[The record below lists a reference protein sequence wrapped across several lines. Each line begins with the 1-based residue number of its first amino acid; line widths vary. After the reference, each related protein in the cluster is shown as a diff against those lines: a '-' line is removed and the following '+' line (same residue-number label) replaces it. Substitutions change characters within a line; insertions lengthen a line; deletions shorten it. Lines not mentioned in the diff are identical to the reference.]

1 MQYKRYNAVRSCATL
16 QHVACYIVTFVW
28 LGLYKKPCSNNYVT
42 SRVKRLS
49 LSALM
54 HIGKKLGL
62 QLLHRQPPIATQT
75 TYIIW
80 KTEEY
85 RVSKNIELKIQRY
98 KFRFLILFY
107 FCLLCWHRRKL
118 TNVIIW
124 EMHGFSHQSPTLR
137 ENATKPMVWEKSGKL
152 VLILFPWHECFF
164 SHQNPI
170 LWYNSSH
177 GKCIIFHNIGK
188 DSRTYRMGKLWE
200 IGFQQ
205 YPTKP
210 IKCGKRG
217 KLLLILFPQYW
228 GPFLLDSYPMVCFI
242 TCEMDGFHHQTPHS
256 IKKSIK
262 WRRPGNLVPIL
273 FR

>member
-1 MQYKRYNAVRSCATL
+1 MSSYGKCMDFPINLPHYEKMQQNPWYGKN
-16 QHVACYIVTFVW
+16 
-28 LGLYKKPCSNNYVT
+28 LGNWYSY
-42 SRVKRLS
+42 
-49 LSALM
+49 
-54 HIGKKLGL
+54 
-62 QLLHRQPPIATQT
+62 
-75 TYIIW
+75 
-80 KTEEY
+80 
-85 RVSKNIELKIQRY
+85 
-98 KFRFLILFY
+98 
-107 FCLLCWHRRKL
+107 
-118 TNVIIW
+118 
-124 EMHGFSHQSPTLR
+124 FSHGMS
-137 ENATKPMVWEKSGKL
+137 A
-152 VLILFPWHECFF
+152 FF